1 MSSCPAAVPFYSDSG
16 TDTSLLGHYDL
27 ASAIKTSL
35 QLISDNRLAAV
46 AKET

>member
-1 MSSCPAAVPFYSDSG
+1 MGFCPAAVPFYSDSG
-16 TDTSLLGHYDL
+16 TDTSSLGRYDL

-46 AKET
+46 ARGT